1 MGGLEIVLRR
11 LPDTPNVTPLLH
23 GAVQA
28 AQRGLSLTR
37 HMIAFGRRQELKPE
51 TVALQT
57 LLRSMSDIIQQTLGP
72 AIVLEMKFPEAP
84 LACFV
89 DVDQLELALMN
100 LIMNAADAMQ
110 QGGSAIIT
118 LIARTFDP
126 GDRADLGPGR
136 YICLSV
142 TDTGEGMD
150 DSTLSRA
157 IEPFFSTR
165 GIGKGSGLG
174 LSMVHGFAQQS
185 GGKLVLKSRKGE
197 GTIAEIW
204 LPEENA

>member
-1 MGGLEIVLRR
+1 
-11 LPDTPNVTPLLH
+11 
-23 GAVQA
+23 
-28 AQRGLSLTR
+28 
-37 HMIAFGRRQELKPE
+37 
-51 TVALQT
+51 
-57 LLRSMSDIIQQTLGP
+57 
-72 AIVLEMKFPEAP
+72 
-84 LACFV
+84 
-89 DVDQLELALMN
+89 
-100 LIMNAADAMQ
+100 MNAADAMQ

-204 LPEENA
+204 LPEEDA